1 MRPHHTIGLLLSTVM
16 VGGACSL
23 FGGSPQQTAA
33 DQANVAAYGAQEQLC
48 VSQAA
53 TLAAAQACVAQVQ
66 AAYGRPGGYLYEAGA
81 CVYEGGAPA
90 PAAKPILA
98 WPEAGAS
105 ADAGGAQ

>member
-53 TLAAAQACVAQVQ
+53 TRADADACLARVR
-66 AAYGRPGGYLYEAGA
+66 AAYCGPGGYLAEAGA
-81 CVYEGGAPA
+81 CSYEGGAPV

-105 ADAGGAQ
+105 SDAGGQ